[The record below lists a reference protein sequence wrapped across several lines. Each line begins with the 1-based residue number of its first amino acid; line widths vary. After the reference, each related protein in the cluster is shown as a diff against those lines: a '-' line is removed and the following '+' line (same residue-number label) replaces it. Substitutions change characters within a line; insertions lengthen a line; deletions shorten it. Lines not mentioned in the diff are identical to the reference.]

1 MLKTEIIS
9 KWVKRTLATV
19 LISMSTFALA
29 WQPTK
34 PITVVVPVAPGAGQE
49 MAFRAVTAQ
58 MEKSGIARFIFD
70 YKAGGDG
77 NPAMNHFSTQSADG
91 HTIAIPACQ
100 STFVASD
107 VLYKDVIK
115 FDPMEFSL
123 ITNIGKSPLAFVA
136 NINSPINTV
145 PELIEA
151 VKSGKRNIDFSTG
164 GAAHQLAFEY
174 FMDQING
181 NRETSKNVPHKGP
194 VPAVTSA
201 LQGSTEFAIVPIA
214 VANTLIGTGKIKII
228 GIAGE
233 KPLRAFAK
241 VPLMQDYV
249 KGLNVYAC
257 WNVVLPK
264 GAPTEVVKWYT
275 DTFVK
280 ALNTK
285 EFESWAD
292 ANMVIVDE
300 KAQGPDALRKD
311 MLALRKQ
318 WQPYVAKTAGKQ

>member
-1 MLKTEIIS
+1 MKKLIAI
-9 KWVKRTLATV
+9 LALT
-19 LISMSTFALA
+19 MSSAAMA

-58 MEKSGIARFIFD
+58 MEKSGLAKFIYD
-70 YKAGGDG
+70 YRAGGDG
-77 NPAMNHFSTQSADG
+77 NPAMNHFSTLPADG
-91 HTIAIPACQ
+91 YNIAIPACQ

-151 VKSGKRNIDFSTG
+151 VRSGKRNIDFSTG

-174 FMDQING
+174 FMDQIKG

-214 VANTLIGTGKIKII
+214 VANTLMGTGKIKII

-233 KPLRAFAK
+233 KPLKAFAK
-241 VPLMQDYV
+241 VSLMQDYV

-264 GAPTEVVKWYT
+264 NAPAEVVKWYT

-300 KAQGPDALRKD
+300 KAQGPDGLRKD

-318 WQPYVAKTAGKQ
+318 WQPYVAKTAGK

>member
-1 MLKTEIIS
+1 MKKLFAI
-9 KWVKRTLATV
+9 LAIA
-19 LISMSTFALA
+19 LSSTAMA

-34 PITVVVPVAPGAGQE
+34 PITVVVPVAPGSGQE
-49 MAFRAVTAQ
+49 MAFRAATAQ
-58 MEKSGIARFIFD
+58 MERSGTAKFIFD

-77 NPAMNHFSTQSADG
+77 NPAMNFFSTQPNDG
-91 HTIAIPACQ
+91 YTIAIPACQ

-107 VLYKDVIK
+107 VLYKDIIK

-151 VKSGKRNIDFSTG
+151 VRSGKRNIDFSTG
-164 GAAHQLAFEY
+164 GAAHQLAYEY
-174 FMDQING
+174 FMDQISG

-194 VPAVTSA
+194 LPAVTSA
-201 LQGSTEFAIVPIA
+201 LQGATEFAIVPTA
-214 VANTLIGTGKIKII
+214 VANTLLSSGKIKII

-233 KPLRAFAK
+233 KKLKAF
-241 VPLMQDYV
+241 PNTTLMQDYV

-264 GAPTEVVKWYT
+264 GTPKEVVDWYT
-275 DTFVK
+275 KTFIS
-280 ALNTK
+280 ALK
-285 EFESWAD
+285 RSEYEEWAD
-292 ANMVIVDE
+292 ANMVIIDE
-300 KAQGPDALRKD
+300 KAQGPEGLRKD

-318 WQPYVAKTAGKQ
+318 WQPYVAKTAGK

>member
-1 MLKTEIIS
+1 MKKLFA
-9 KWVKRTLATV
+9 TLA
-19 LISMSTFALA
+19 IAFCSTAMA

-34 PITVVVPVAPGAGQE
+34 PITVVVPVAPGSGNE

-77 NPAMNHFSTQSADG
+77 NLGMNHFSSQTADG
-91 HTIAIPACQ
+91 YTIAIPACQ

-107 VLYKDVIK
+107 VLYKDIIK
-115 FDPMEFSL
+115 FNPMEFSL
-123 ITNIGKSPLAFVA
+123 VTNIGKSPLAFVA

-164 GAAHQLAFEY
+164 GAAHQLAYEY
-174 FMDQING
+174 FMDQVGG

-194 VPAVTSA
+194 LPALTSA
-201 LQGSTEFAIVPIA
+201 VQGSTEFAIVPTA
-214 VANTLIGTGKIKII
+214 VANTLLSSGKIKII

-233 KPLRAFAK
+233 KKLKAF
-241 VPLMQDYV
+241 PNTTLMQDHV

-264 GAPTEVVKWYT
+264 GTPREIVDWYT
-275 DTFVK
+275 KTFVSS
-280 ALNTK
+280 LNTV
-285 EFESWAD
+285 EFETWAD
-292 ANMVIVDE
+292 NNMVIIDE
-300 KAQGPDALRKD
+300 KAQGPEGLRKD

-318 WQPYVAKTAGKQ
+318 WQPYVAKTAGK